1 MPKKLRNKFL
11 KLYHAKLE
19 SRHFNEQKIKE
30 RLATRYYFLKFKKEV
45 TDFIIKYDLYRRIK
59 YERYRPYKEL

>member
-1 MPKKLRNKFL
+1 MRK
-11 KLYHAKLE
+11 
-19 SRHFNEQKIKE
+19 
-30 RLATRYYFLKFKKEV
+30 RLATRYYFPKLRKEV